1 MISKDMAYL
10 RQQAQEH
17 LRTHIEERMPAQY
30 GKCLIGLNQVLKMGW
45 DIANNDS
52 TTPNSRLQA
61 LALINDSYRHLM
73 ELTTNGAIITDAL
86 KYVKGKTEKLS
97 EVNRFSLTA

>member
-17 LRTHIEERMPAQY
+17 LRTHIEHE
-30 GKCLIGLNQVLKMGW
+30 KCSIGLNQVLKIGW
-45 DIANNDS
+45 DIVNSDS
-52 TTPNSRLQA
+52 VTAGNRLQA

-73 ELTTNGAIITDAL
+73 DLTTNGAIITDAL
-86 KYVKGKTEKLS
+86 KYVKGKL
-97 EVNRFSLTA
+97 RSLDQ